1 MSFIMETTNLFRVDG
16 MVAVV
21 TGGATGLGFMMAKA
35 LAGAGAKKVYL
46 LGRRKSV
53 VESSAAQNPSFVPI
67 VCDISSKESLQS
79 AVDFITND
87 TGYINLLV
95 ANSGIV
101 GPAKSFNPDFTIQQL
116 RKNLF
121 DDVSMEEFTETF
133 HINVTATYFTMIAFL
148 ELLDAGNKNAL
159 KGGFGAPIQGESS
172 DVPSIQS
179 QIIING
185 SICGYSRDR
194 MSSPAYSGS
203 KSAIAHLTKHASTN
217 LVKYEIRVNTIA
229 PGIFPS
235 DLSQGY
241 MSGRDPSKETL
252 DDFEFIPSRRFGT
265 EEDMG
270 GTVLYLASR
279 AGSYCNGLILV
290 NDGGRL
296 AVTMSEY

>member
-1 MSFIMETTNLFRVDG
+1 MKTTSLFRVDG

-21 TGGATGLGFMMAKA
+21 TGGATGLGFMVAKA

-46 LGRRKSV
+46 LGRRKAV
-53 VESSAAQNPSFVPI
+53 LESSAAHNPVFVPI

-79 AVDFITND
+79 AVDFIADD

-101 GPAKSFNPDFTIQQL
+101 GPTKSFNPDFTIQQL

-121 DDVSMEEFTETF
+121 DDVSMEEFTEAF
-133 HINVTATYFTMIAFL
+133 HVNVTATYFTMTAFL

-159 KGGFGAPIQGESS
+159 KGGFGAPIKGGS
-172 DVPSIQS
+172 DKVPSIQS
-179 QIIING
+179 QVIIMG
-185 SICGYSRDR
+185 SLSGFSRDR
-194 MSSPAYSGS
+194 MSTPAYSGS
-203 KSAIAHLTKHASTN
+203 KSAILHLAKHGSTN
-217 LVKYEIRVNTIA
+217 LARYEIRVNALA
-229 PGIFPS
+229 PGLFPT
-235 DLSQGY
+235 DLAHGLI
-241 MSGRDPSKETL
+241 SGRDPSTESPDEFK
-252 DDFEFIPSRRFGT
+252 FIPSRRFGGD
-265 EEDMG
+265 EEMG

-296 AVTMSEY
+296 AVTISEY